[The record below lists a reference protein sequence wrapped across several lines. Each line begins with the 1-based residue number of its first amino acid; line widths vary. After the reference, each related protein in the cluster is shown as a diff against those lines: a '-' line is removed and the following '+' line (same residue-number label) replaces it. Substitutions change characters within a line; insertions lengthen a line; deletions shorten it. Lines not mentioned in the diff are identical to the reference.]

1 MKKIVSI
8 AILLLVITGMFG
20 AVLTTAALADENYN
34 DWSQELGDENNPWKP
49 IFDDEGNLIGW
60 EEYPSEA
67 AEDMDARAEDRTR
80 NKDN

>member
-8 AILLLVITGMFG
+8 AIMLLVITGMFG
-20 AVLTTAALADENYN
+20 TVLTTTVLADENYN
-34 DWSQELGDENNPWKP
+34 DWSQEVGDENNPWVP
-49 IFDDEGNLIGW
+49 SFDEDGNFIGW

-67 AEDMDARAEDRTR
+67 AENIDARAEDRTR